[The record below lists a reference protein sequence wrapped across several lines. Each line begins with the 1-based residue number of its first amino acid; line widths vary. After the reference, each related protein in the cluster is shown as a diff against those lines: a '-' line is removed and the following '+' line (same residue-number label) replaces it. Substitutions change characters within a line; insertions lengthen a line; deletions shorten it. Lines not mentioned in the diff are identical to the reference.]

1 MAVLS
6 TEEIIRIRSSVNI
19 VDVISTYLP
28 LTQKGKNFFGVCPFH
43 DDHAPSMSVSPD
55 KQIYKCFSCGATG
68 NVFTFLMD
76 YEHISFFDALEKVAE
91 KAGIPLNIK
100 TNSKT
105 ANKTLEPLYEIYDM
119 SLKFYQNNINTVH
132 GKEAKEYLK
141 KREIDE
147 NIIKEFGIGLAL
159 EKRDILTKL
168 LVEKKYQPKDL
179 LRTGLV
185 VKNEYGYSDI
195 YHNRIMFPLWD
206 LNGRV
211 VGYSGRVFQGEKE
224 SKYINTME
232 TEIFHKGDL
241 IYNYHRAKDAVRETD
256 TVIIMEGFMDVI
268 RAYTIGIKNVVAM
281 MGTAVTKK
289 QAMLIKRMANNVI
302 LCFDGDA
309 AGAKATLSCSNEL
322 LSLGVTPK
330 IVRLE
335 KDLDPDDYIKTY
347 GKERFLA
354 KIENPMNVM
363 DFKLSYL
370 KQKKDL
376 SNSIDM
382 AAYVNLMMAELL
394 KIEDPVLKEIS
405 LKKISEESHLEFDFL
420 KERLMELEK
429 KEPKENKKVSTMHK
443 PSTNKSKYEL
453 AESYLLYYMLRYDEV
468 IDLYQRKVTYMPT
481 ERYRFFAREISC
493 YYKEN
498 HTMNLADFISFLA
511 GDDQNL
517 EVLKEINLLN
527 LKEEYTKEEIEDYI
541 HAILEYNIDV
551 EIQRLQ
557 TEMKKTDDKME
568 KAKIGEQIVELKK
581 RRDLND

>member
-1 MAVLS
+1 MGVLS

-28 LTQKGKNFFGVCPFH
+28 LTQRGKNFFGVCPFH
-43 DDHAPSMSVSPD
+43 DDHSPSMSVSAD

-76 YEHISFFDALEKVAE
+76 YEHISFVEALEKIAQI
-91 KAGIPLNIK
+91 AGIPVNIK
-100 TNSKT
+100 TS
-105 ANKTLEPLYEIYDM
+105 NKMEHSTSGPLYEIYEV
-119 SLKFYQNNINTVH
+119 SLKLYQNNINTLR

-141 KREIDE
+141 SRDIDD

-159 EKRDILTKL
+159 ENRDILTKL
-168 LVEKKYQPKDL
+168 LMEKKYQPKDL
-179 LRTGLV
+179 LKSGLV
-185 VKNEYGYSDI
+185 IKNEYGYSDI

-211 VGYSGRVFQGEKE
+211 VGYSGRVFHGEKE
-224 SKYINTME
+224 SKYINSME
-232 TEIFHKGDL
+232 TEIFHKGEL
-241 IYNYHRAKDAVRETD
+241 IYNYHRAKEAVRDTD

-289 QAMLIKRMANNVI
+289 QATLIKRMAKNVI

-309 AGAKATLSCSNEL
+309 AGAKATLACSDEL
-322 LSLGVTPK
+322 LALGITPK
-330 IVRLE
+330 IIRLE

-347 GKERFLA
+347 GKERFLS

-376 SNSIDM
+376 SSSVDM
-382 AAYVNLMMAELL
+382 ASYVNLMMTELL
-394 KIEDPVLKEIS
+394 KIDDVVLREIS
-405 LKKISEESHLEFDFL
+405 LKKLSEESHLEFEFL
-420 KERLMELEK
+420 KERLSELD
-429 KEPKENKKVSTMHK
+429 KETPKEIKKIPVAPPVTVA
-443 PSTNKSKYEL
+443 KSKYEL

-468 IDLYQRKVTYMPT
+468 IDLYQKKVTYMPT

-493 YYKEN
+493 YYLEN

-511 GDDQNL
+511 GDEKSL

-527 LKEEYTKEEIEDYI
+527 LKEEYTNEEIEDYI
-541 HAILEYNIDV
+541 HVILEYNIDA
-551 EIQRLQ
+551 EIKRLQ
-557 TEMKKTDDKME
+557 SEMKKTEDKME